1 MKVNVL
7 TTILFVG
14 SISGISMKA
23 MAGDQ
28 CSSSSFCVH
37 GEMPLYSQA
46 DKGFLKA
53 IGQPKDKGYCGAGA
67 SAMIFK
73 TYFLNLANSI
83 SGSTSN
89 DFASSDPAVVIKAA
103 GQLVKTNFKKGG
115 TLTSDSTKG
124 FKNFLRFT
132 TANHSGKSYPN
143 YYNHSTPKRGDR
155 ISKAKY
161 KKDKFIGQ
169 LWVGRNHF
177 VVLNGY
183 QDDKFVIYDP
193 WKRIYNV
200 KLTSGKYLTHP
211 SGYGYVQYYS
221 KSKKIEAY
229 VMGALVNKIHKKS
242 ASNEVVVENNSSSS
256 NQQQQIQSQQRNLAS
271 ISSSSRSL
279 SARAYRML
287 KLRRYQL
294 R

>member
-1 MKVNVL
+1 MRKNKL
-7 TTILFVG
+7 KSILLIG
-14 SISGISMKA
+14 SLSFYGISSF
-23 MAGDQ
+23 AGDA

-53 IGQPKDKGYCGAGA
+53 IGQSKDKGYCGAGS

-73 TYFLNLANSI
+73 TYFSNLASPKD
-83 SGSTSN
+83 GSTSRS
-89 DFASSDPAVVIKAA
+89 FASNDPAVVIKAA

-115 TLTSDSTKG
+115 TTNKDSVMG
-124 FKNFLRFT
+124 FRNFLRFT
-132 TANHSGKSYPN
+132 TQRHYGKSYPN
-143 YYNHSTPKRGDR
+143 YYNHSTPRRGDT
-155 ISKAKY
+155 ISKTKF
-161 KKDKFIGQ
+161 KEDKFIGQ
-169 LWVGRNHF
+169 LWVGKNHF

-200 KLTSGKYLTHP
+200 KLSNKKYLTHA

-229 VMGALVNKIHKKS
+229 VRGALVNKIYKKS
-242 ASNEVVVENNSSSS
+242 SDDKTVVADTPSNASNQN
-256 NQQQQIQSQQRNLAS
+256 RNVANVS
-271 ISSSSRSL
+271 YRSTPL
-279 SARAYRML
+279 SPSAYRRL
-287 KLRRYQL
+287 KNRRYNL